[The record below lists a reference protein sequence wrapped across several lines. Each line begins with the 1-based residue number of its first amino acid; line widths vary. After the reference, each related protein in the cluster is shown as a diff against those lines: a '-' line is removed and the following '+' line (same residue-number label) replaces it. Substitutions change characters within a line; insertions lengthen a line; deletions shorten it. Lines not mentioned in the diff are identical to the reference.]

1 MVAYQWKLVYTKSF
15 YVIADPRV
23 SQLTAKASIRL
34 NTALRPRTRQGY
46 TAKLKTFLAF
56 VTYYRLC
63 PTDLDVIL
71 AFLELLAQA
80 GSRAHTLASYISALR
95 HYFQLWDWDC
105 KSLAHRKTQLF
116 IKAVSCNAKYIPRFK
131 ATLSISNLT
140 KLATACNY
148 IKHGPVYKA
157 AFMLAFF
164 AFLRVSNVAPP
175 SATSF
180 DPTRHILRSD
190 VIFGSPGAHLIIKW
204 SKSMQAAS
212 SHCVVQIPALPTSP
226 ICPVAALKALLS
238 YAPASPSSPLFIIPS
253 PSGSSILT
261 APMLSATLK
270 RLLTALKLNPAH
282 YGFHCFR
289 RSGVSWAVDN
299 GIPIQNLK
307 LHGGWASDAINTYIK
322 ETPQASA
329 KIPLTFQKLLL

>member
-1 MVAYQWKLVYTKSF
+1 ML
-15 YVIADPRV
+15 
-23 SQLTAKASIRL
+23 QLSAKASERL
-34 NTALRPRTRQGY
+34 NTALRPRTSKDY

-56 VTYYRLC
+56 VTYYHLC

-105 KSLAHRKTQLF
+105 KSLAHRKTHLF

-131 ATLSISNLT
+131 ATLSISNLMN
-140 KLATACNY
+140 LATACDF
-148 IKHGPVYKA
+148 IRHGPVYKA

-175 SATSF
+175 SAKAF
-180 DPTRHILRSD
+180 DPIRHILRSD
-190 VIFGSPGAHLIIKW
+190 VIFGRPGAHIIIKW
-204 SKSMQAAS
+204 GKSMQSAS
-212 SHCVVQIPALPTSP
+212 SHRVVQIPALPSLP
-226 ICPVAALKALLS
+226 ICPVSALSALLS
-238 YAPASPSSPLFIIPS
+238 YAPTPPSIPLFIIPS

-270 RLLTALKLNPAH
+270 PLLTALKLNHAH

-289 RSGVSWAVDN
+289 RSGVSWALDN
-299 GIPIQNLK
+299 GIPLQNLK

-322 ETPQASA
+322 ATPQASA
-329 KIPLTFQKLLL
+329 KTPITFQKLLL